1 MTIIDVKNLTKVY
14 KYHEKEPGFVGS
26 IKSLINRKYEYN
38 NAVNNISLKINKG
51 EFVGL
56 IGLNGAGK
64 TTTLKMLSGLL
75 TPTSGTAT
83 VWREIPWERSL
94 KYRNKISMVMGNKI
108 QLIWDLPPMDYFG
121 LIKDIYNI
129 STNDFNNR
137 VNKLSELLDVTELLK
152 IQTRK
157 LSLGERMKMELI
169 GATLHN
175 PEIMFMDE
183 PTIGLDI
190 FAQKNI
196 RSFLREYNKTY
207 QATILLTSH
216 YLEDIKELC
225 DRLIILHQGNIIY
238 DGKTIDIINAFSRY
252 KYIKMKLKSSVTN
265 GELELFGE
273 ITNQEDL
280 EVTLRIDRERVSQTV
295 ANILEK
301 FLVEDLNVE
310 ELSME
315 DIIAKVYSKEE

>member
-1 MTIIDVKNLTKVY
+1 MQIIDVKNLTKVY
-14 KYHEKEPGFVGS
+14 KYHEKEPGFMGS

-38 NAVNNISLKINKG
+38 SAVNNISLKINKG
-51 EFVGL
+51 EFVGV

-75 TPTSGTAT
+75 TPTSGTAI
-83 VWREIPWERSL
+83 VWEEVPWERSL
-94 KYRNKISMVMGNKI
+94 RYRNKISMVMGNKI

-121 LIKDIYNI
+121 LLKDIYNI
-129 STNDFNNR
+129 SKNDFNNR
-137 VNKLSELLDVTELLK
+137 VNKLSELLDVTDLLK
-152 IQTRK
+152 VQTRK

-175 PEIMFMDE
+175 PEILFMDE

-196 RSFLREYNKTY
+196 RAFLREYNKTY

-225 DRLIILHQGNIIY
+225 DRLIILHQGVIIY
-238 DGKTIDIINAFSRY
+238 DGKTIDIINSFSRY
-252 KYIKMKLKSSVTN
+252 KYIKMKLKNAVTN

-273 ITNQEDL
+273 ITNQDDL
-280 EVTLRIDRERVSQTV
+280 EVTLRIDRERVPQTV

-315 DIIAKVYSKEE
+315 DIISKVYSKDE

>member
-64 TTTLKMLSGLL
+64 TTTLKMLSG
-75 TPTSGTAT
+75 TSGTAT
-83 VWREIPWERSL
+83 VWQEIPWERSL

-137 VNKLSELLDVTELLK
+137 VNKLSELLNVTELLK

-252 KYIKMKLKSSVTN
+252 KYIKMKLKSGVAN

>member
-1 MTIIDVKNLTKVY
+1 MIDVKDLTKIY
-14 KYHEKEPGFVGS
+14 KYHEKEPGFIGS
-26 IKSLINRKYEYN
+26 IKSLVNRKYKLN
-38 NAVNNISLKINKG
+38 NAIDNISFKVNEG

-75 TPTSGTAT
+75 TPTRGTIS
-83 VWREIPWERSL
+83 VLEEIPWKRSL
-94 KYRNKISMVMGNKI
+94 AYCNKISMLMGNKV
-108 QLIWDLPPMDYFG
+108 QLIWDLPPMDYFR

-129 STNDFNNR
+129 PMVDFKNR
-137 VNKLSELLDVTELLK
+137 INELSELLEVKDLLK

-175 PEIMFMDE
+175 PKVLFMDE

-196 RSFLREYNKTY
+196 RDFLKKYNKKY
-207 QATILLTSH
+207 QSTIFLTSH

-225 DRLIILHQGNIIY
+225 DRLIILHHGMIIY
-238 DGKTIDIINAFSRY
+238 DGKTIDIINKFSDY
-252 KYIKMKLKSSVTN
+252 KYITMKLKNTILRK
-265 GELELFGE
+265 EFELFGE
-273 ITNQEDL
+273 ITRQDNLDITLKVNRNKIPKTVSALLGKFVIEDL
-280 EVTLRIDRERVSQTV
+280 I
-295 ANILEK
+295 
-301 FLVEDLNVE
+301 VE

-315 DIIAKVYSKEE
+315 DIISQIYHNGK

>member
-1 MTIIDVKNLTKVY
+1 MPIIDVKNLTKVY
-14 KYHEKEPGFVGS
+14 KYHEKEPGFIGS

-94 KYRNKISMVMGNKI
+94 KYRNRISMVMGNKI

-121 LIKDIYNI
+121 LLKDIYNI
-129 STNDFNNR
+129 SKNDFNNR
-137 VNKLSELLDVTELLK
+137 VNKLSELLDVTDLLK
-152 IQTRK
+152 VQTRK

-175 PEIMFMDE
+175 PEILFMDE

-196 RSFLREYNKTY
+196 RAFLREYNKTY

-225 DRLIILHQGNIIY
+225 DRLIILHQGVIIY
-238 DGKTIDIINAFSRY
+238 DGKTIDIINSFSRY
-252 KYIKMKLKSSVTN
+252 KYIKMKLKNAVTN

-273 ITNQEDL
+273 ITNQDDL
-280 EVTLRIDRERVSQTV
+280 EVTLRIDRERVPQTV

-315 DIIAKVYSKEE
+315 DIISKVYSKDE

>member
-1 MTIIDVKNLTKVY
+1 MIDVKNLTKIY
-14 KYHEKEPGFVGS
+14 KYHEKEPGFIGS
-26 IKSLINRKYEYN
+26 IKSLVNRKYEFN
-38 NAVNNISLKINKG
+38 NAVDNISFKVNKG

-75 TPTSGTAT
+75 TPTSGTIS
-83 VWREIPWERSL
+83 VLGEIPWKRSL
-94 KYRNKISMVMGNKI
+94 TYCNKISMVMGNKV
-108 QLIWDLPPMDYFG
+108 QLIWDLPPMDYYG

-129 STNDFNNR
+129 PTKDFNSRINE
-137 VNKLSELLDVTELLK
+137 LSGLLEVKDLLR

-175 PEIMFMDE
+175 PEVLFMDE

-196 RSFLREYNKTY
+196 RSFLKKYNKKY
-207 QATILLTSH
+207 QSTIFLTSH

-225 DRLIILHQGNIIY
+225 DRLIIIHHGMIIY
-238 DGKTIDIINAFSRY
+238 DGKTIDIVNKFSDY
-252 KYIKMKLKSSVTN
+252 KYIKMKLKNTIIRK
-265 GELELFGE
+265 EFEYFGE
-273 ITNQEDL
+273 ITNQDNL
-280 EVTLRIDRERVSQTV
+280 DITLKVKRKEIPKIVS
-295 ANILEK
+295 ALLEK
-301 FLVEDLNVE
+301 FLIEDLIVE
-310 ELSME
+310 ELSMD
-315 DIIAKVYSKEE
+315 DIISKVYSEGK

>member
-1 MTIIDVKNLTKVY
+1 MSK
-14 KYHEKEPGFVGS
+14 
-26 IKSLINRKYEYN
+26 
-38 NAVNNISLKINKG
+38 
-51 EFVGL
+51 
-56 IGLNGAGK
+56 
-64 TTTLKMLSGLL
+64 
-75 TPTSGTAT
+75 
-83 VWREIPWERSL
+83 
-94 KYRNKISMVMGNKI
+94 
-108 QLIWDLPPMDYFG
+108 
-121 LIKDIYNI
+121 
-129 STNDFNNR
+129 NDFNNR
-137 VNKLSELLDVTELLK
+137 VNKLSELLDVTDLLK
-152 IQTRK
+152 VQTRK

-175 PEIMFMDE
+175 PEILFMDE

-196 RSFLREYNKTY
+196 RAFLREYNKTY

-225 DRLIILHQGNIIY
+225 DRLIILHQGVIIY
-238 DGKTIDIINAFSRY
+238 DGKTIDIINSFSRY
-252 KYIKMKLKSSVTN
+252 KYIKMKLKNAVTN

-273 ITNQEDL
+273 ITNQDDL
-280 EVTLRIDRERVSQTV
+280 EVTLRIDRERVPQTV

-315 DIIAKVYSKEE
+315 DIISKVYSKDE